1 MRKTFELTHRK
12 IKVARLVEG
21 VKHEVKKY
29 IKKERKKK
37 LPEGVDFWDFD
48 CKFGHTAKDLKE
60 IHLSEMNK
68 YIDEAEAQQLESI
81 CVEIMVKPGYRTKK
95 AGTK

>member
-12 IKVARLVEG
+12 IKVARLIEG

-29 IKKERKKK
+29 VKKERKKK

-48 CKFGHTAKDLKE
+48 CKFGHTAQDLKE

-81 CVEIMVKPGYRTKK
+81 CVEIMVKPGHRMKK
-95 AGTK
+95 VGTK